1 MKQKIA
7 LKTGLAY
14 IEQLHARNL
23 LAVGTPFFN
32 SKTNWQ
38 HIHLLLTLL
47 KKSLPSCS

>member
-23 LAVGTPFFN
+23 HHFFN

-47 KKSLPSCS
+47 KKPNFL